1 METRVLGEKMFR
13 GRIRGYRFLAICFL
27 GVALLLGAVL
37 QASAS
42 ISPKDAG
49 NQTYVLPICS
59 PKSSMEMQLCDPK
72 EAEPSVVFSFGDRLS
87 KISALQKS
95 GAAAQIDTLDK
106 SYHQMSARIQFR
118 PSTELRVS
126 FLYNQDQSTGQSAIG
141 PASHLLFR
149 YSLDYCIMPTLKVGM
164 SGYLYKP
171 PTDYFAWRNSLNF
184 ADPVYGFGPGIQYDL
199 GRWSF
204 LLKSQFESRAKDRG
218 GESLH
223 NWFRVWY
230 AF

>member
-1 METRVLGEKMFR
+1 MLR
-13 GRIRGYRFLAICFL
+13 GRIRGYRLLAICIL
-27 GVALLLGAVL
+27 GVALLLGAVYP
-37 QASAS
+37 APAS
-42 ISPKDAG
+42 IPPKNVGD
-49 NQTYVLPICS
+49 QTYYLPLS
-59 PKSSMEMQLCDPK
+59 TPKSSMEMQLTDPK
-72 EAEPSVVFSFGDRLS
+72 EAEPSLSFSFGNPFSR
-87 KISALQKS
+87 IAAVQNP
-95 GAAAQIDTLDK
+95 GAAAQINSLENNF
-106 SYHQMSARIQFR
+106 HQMTAKFQFR
-118 PSTELRVS
+118 PSAELRVS
-126 FLYNQDQSTGQSAIG
+126 FLYNQDQPTGQSAIG

-204 LLKSQFESRAKDRG
+204 LLRSQLETGAKDK

>member
-1 METRVLGEKMFR
+1 MER
-13 GRIRGYRFLAICFL
+13 GRIRGERLVAVCFL
-27 GVALLLGAVL
+27 GVMILLGAVCHAT
-37 QASAS
+37 ASLPPRDS
-42 ISPKDAG
+42 G
-49 NQTYVLPICS
+49 VQTYLLPICP
-59 PKSSMEMQLCDPK
+59 PKTSLEMQVSDPR
-72 EAEPSVVFSFGDRLS
+72 EAEPTVTFSLSDRLPV
-87 KISALQKS
+87 LTPGQNS
-95 GAAAQIDTLDK
+95 GTGAPINTLDRNF
-106 SYHQMSARIQFR
+106 HQMTAKFQFS

-126 FLYNQDQSTGQSAIG
+126 FLYNQDQPPGQSPIG

-171 PTDYFAWRNSLNF
+171 PTDYFIWRNNLNF
-184 ADPVYGFGPGIQYDL
+184 SDPVYGIGPGVKYDL

-204 LLKSQFESRAKDRG
+204 LLRSQLESGTKDRG
-218 GESLH
+218 EALH

>member
-1 METRVLGEKMFR
+1 MFL
-13 GRIRGYRFLAICFL
+13 GRIMGRRLLAICFL
-27 GVALLLGAVL
+27 GLGLLQGFVCS
-37 QASAS
+37 ASAS
-42 ISPKDAG
+42 LPSTDIGSQTFFIPVCPPK
-49 NQTYVLPICS
+49 TSL
-59 PKSSMEMQLCDPK
+59 EMQLSDPK
-72 EAEPSVVFSFGDRLS
+72 EAAPSLNFSLVN
-87 KISALQKS
+87 KTPVISAVPNP
-95 GAAAQIDTLDK
+95 GASAQVGTLDRN
-106 SYHQMSARIQFR
+106 SHQMTAKFQFT

-126 FLYNQDQSTGQSAIG
+126 FLYNQDQPPGQSSIG

-149 YSLDYCIMPTLKVGM
+149 YSLDYCIMPTLKVGL

-171 PTDYFAWRNSLNF
+171 PTDYFSWRSNLNF
-184 ADPVYGFGPGIQYDL
+184 ADPVYGFGPGIKYDL

-204 LLKSQFESRAKDRG
+204 LLRSQLETGARER

>member
-1 METRVLGEKMFR
+1 MIR
-13 GRIRGYRFLAICFL
+13 GRIRGYRFLATCFL
-27 GVALLLGAVL
+27 GVALTLGAGY

-42 ISPKDAG
+42 IPPNDAG
-49 NQTYVLPICS
+49 NQTYVLPMCS
-59 PKSSMEMQLCDPK
+59 PKSSMEMQLTDPK
-72 EAEPSVVFSFGDRLS
+72 EAEPSVVVTFGDRLS
-87 KISALQKS
+87 KISALKNP
-95 GAAAQIDTLDK
+95 GTAAQIESLDK
-106 SYHQMSARIQFR
+106 SYRQMTAKFQFR
-118 PSTELRVS
+118 PSAELRVS
-126 FLYNQDQSTGQSAIG
+126 FLYNQDQSSGQSAIG
-141 PASHLLFR
+141 PASQLLFR

-184 ADPVYGFGPGIQYDL
+184 TDPMYGFGPGIQYDL

-204 LLKSQFESRAKDRG
+204 LLRSQLETGIKDRS
-218 GESLH
+218 ESLH